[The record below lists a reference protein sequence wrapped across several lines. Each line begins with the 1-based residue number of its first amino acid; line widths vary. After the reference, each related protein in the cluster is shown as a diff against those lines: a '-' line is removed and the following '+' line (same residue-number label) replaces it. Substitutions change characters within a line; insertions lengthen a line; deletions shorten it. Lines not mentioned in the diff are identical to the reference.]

1 MKGYK
6 LIRSIAYWLLVGIS
20 VSMVLFTAASVLLLD
35 RADRDLFGYRAFVIL
50 SDSMEKTD
58 FAAGDLILVRTVDP
72 ATLREGDI
80 ISFVSENAANFGQ
93 TVTHKIRRRVTDTGG
108 QSAFITYGTTND
120 VDDATAVSAS
130 QILGKY
136 VHTIP
141 NLGRF
146 FLFLRSTPGYLV
158 CILLPFLALIF
169 VELFRCMQLVRRYRT
184 QQRNALRAER
194 MKLARQR
201 AETEQLLLKLQL
213 LHDRHIELGESPTKR

>member
-80 ISFVSENAANFGQ
+80 ISFVSENGANFGQ
-93 TVTHKIRRRVTDTGG
+93 TVTHKIRRVTDTGG

-130 QILGKY
+130 HILGKY

-169 VELFRCMQLVRRYRT
+169 AELFRCMQLVRRYRT

-213 LHDRHIELGESPTKR
+213 LHDRHIELGESPTKH